1 MRNVILNEGQLFT
14 NFIII
19 IITFIFAAFFVA
31 AEFAL
36 VQARVTAL
44 EEMQAKR
51 DKPSTKINRAD
62 RKSVV

>member
-1 MRNVILNEGQLFT
+1 MRNVILNDGQLFT
-14 NFIII
+14 NFVII

-44 EEMQAKR
+44 E
-51 DKPSTKINRAD
+51 
-62 RKSVV
+62 